1 MSPSPAGNLIG
12 RREDP
17 VDSKYYF
24 LSDAD
29 PDKEEG
35 KLVDCVVIFM
45 QVGVLYWQLEIQ
57 AKYKEIHDF
66 YEFFSTIAQ

>member
-1 MSPSPAGNLIG
+1 MLCMSPSPAGNLIG
-12 RREDP
+12 RREEP

-45 QVGVLYWQLEIQ
+45 QVGVLY
-57 AKYKEIHDF
+57 
-66 YEFFSTIAQ
+66 